1 MIQFRLL
8 DTSGQL
14 ANLTF
19 ELRKT
24 LVLTKYLLEKIG
36 CYVFHVIYQIDLKP
50 LVFKPFNSLMKLA
63 APSQTMLIVGADFIG
78 QFQECFPDLLLRS

>member
-1 MIQFRLL
+1 MINSVCWIQ
-8 DTSGQL
+8 
-14 ANLTF
+14 AVNLPTCF

-24 LVLTKYLLEKIG
+24 LILTKYLLEKIG
-36 CYVFHVIYQIDLKP
+36 CYVFHVIYQNDLKP

-63 APSQTMLIVGADFIG
+63 GAITDDADWRADFIS